1 MNMLPKKLILVLGIW
16 LVVVPTATA
25 QTAAT
30 TRSLST
36 ATQVS
41 PSGGGPSP
49 VTIKADFLRQ
59 RQAIIQR
66 QLRQVIRCIE
76 NAQINLRDVEGNIN
90 RVKSTDLLICTR
102 RLTQLR
108 AALASL
114 GQQASALQVEA
125 AQVERLARTLEQQ
138 IPGQ

>member
-1 MNMLPKKLILVLGIW
+1 MKTLPKILFLVLGIW
-16 LVVVPTATA
+16 LVVVSTAAA

-30 TRSLST
+30 TRSSAT
-36 ATQVS
+36 AGQVS
-41 PSGGGPSP
+41 PSTGAPSP
-49 VTIKADFLRQ
+49 VTIKVDFLKQ
-59 RQAIIQR
+59 RQAIIER
-66 QLRQVIRCIE
+66 ELRQVMRCIA

-90 RVKSTDLLICTR
+90 RVKSTDLLNCTR

-108 AALASL
+108 GQLAQL